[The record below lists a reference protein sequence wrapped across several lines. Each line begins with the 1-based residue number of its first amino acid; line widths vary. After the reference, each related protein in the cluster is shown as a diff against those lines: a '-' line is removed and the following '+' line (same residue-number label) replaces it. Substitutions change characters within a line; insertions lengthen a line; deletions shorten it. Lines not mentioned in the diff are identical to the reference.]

1 MHIIFNRTIPVVYE
15 YKLCIES
22 GEGRK
27 VAIYNFLLANQRTQF
42 DNGGG
47 GGLEMSC
54 TSCNSFHFLKAMHF
68 KM

>member
-42 DNGGG
+42 DNEGGG
-47 GGLEMSC
+47 GGGSGNVMY
-54 TSCNSFHFLKAMHF
+54 
-68 KM
+68 